1 MKSTTNEPRN
11 TTSRDATTRL
21 RRLTDRSTGQED
33 KRRVILDAAVR
44 VFAHKGYHTSRVGD
58 IAEEAGVAHGLLYHY
73 FRSKEELLE
82 TIFRE
87 TWRDVLDAVRA
98 VEETDESARDRLA
111 GIAKILLRAWRR
123 DPDLVR
129 VLVREVTR
137 SSHLQ
142 QRIGEIDA
150 AFAGLERII
159 ARGQQEGEFRSDL
172 DPRMTSYV
180 FYGALEEI
188 LTGWVLG
195 QLEDGDEAITRA
207 EETVVEVIC
216 GGLAADRETAKV

>member
-1 MKSTTNEPRN
+1 M
-11 TTSRDATTRL
+11 L
-21 RRLTDRSTGQED
+21 RTLTDRATAQED
-33 KRRVILDAAVR
+33 KRRLILAAAVR
-44 VFAHKGYHTSRVGD
+44 VFARNGYHASRVGD

-87 TWRDVLDAVRA
+87 TWRDILAAVRA
-98 VEETDESARDRLA
+98 VEESDETAGEQLA
-111 GIAKILLRAWRR
+111 GIAKILLRSWRR
-123 DPDLVR
+123 DPELVC

-142 QRIGEIDA
+142 QRIEEIDA
-150 AFAGLERII
+150 GFAGLTRII
-159 ARGQQEGEFRSDL
+159 ARGQEQGELRTDV
-172 DPRMTSYV
+172 DPRIVSYV

-195 QLEDGDEAITRA
+195 RLGDDDEQIAKA
-207 EETVVEVIC
+207 EQTVIAVVG
-216 GGLAADRETAKV
+216 GGLAADREAALSSWRN

>member
-1 MKSTTNEPRN
+1 M
-11 TTSRDATTRL
+11 
-21 RRLTDRSTGQED
+21 
-33 KRRVILDAAVR
+33 ILDAAVR
-44 VFAHKGYHTSRVGD
+44 VFAQKGYHTSRVGD

-98 VEETDESARDRLA
+98 VEETDETARERLA

-123 DPDLVR
+123 EPDLVR

-142 QRIGEIDA
+142 RNIEEIEQ
-150 AFAGLERII
+150 AFARLERII
-159 ARGQQEGEFRSDL
+159 VRGQEEGEFRADV
-172 DPRMTSYV
+172 DARIASYV

-195 QLEDGDEAITRA
+195 QLEDGDEQIAAA
-207 EETVVEVIC
+207 EQTVIDVVC
-216 GGLAADRETAKV
+216 GGLAPDREAAAL